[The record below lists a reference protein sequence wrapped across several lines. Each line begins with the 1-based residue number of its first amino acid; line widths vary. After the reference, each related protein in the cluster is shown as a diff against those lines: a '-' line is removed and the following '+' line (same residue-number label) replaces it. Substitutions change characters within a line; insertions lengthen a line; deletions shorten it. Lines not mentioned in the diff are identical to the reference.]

1 MQSVFLH
8 HPAFNSSQN
17 IQGVVE
23 TCKTIRRQQN
33 TRLEVSY
40 LNTSTYV
47 LESLHLK
54 YNAFDKKKHPLLFSY
69 INLGKILTY
78 LNKNFSK
85 YSRENAYSICLEIN
99 HLVVKYS
106 LLTEM
111 YTGVMQENNGMHFCV
126 NTL

>member
-1 MQSVFLH
+1 MQSVFLR

-40 LNTSTYV
+40 LNTSTCV

-54 YNAFDKKKHPLLFSY
+54 YNAFDKKKTSPFVFVH
-69 INLGKILTY
+69 
-78 LNKNFSK
+78 
-85 YSRENAYSICLEIN
+85 
-99 HLVVKYS
+99 
-106 LLTEM
+106 
-111 YTGVMQENNGMHFCV
+111 
-126 NTL
+126 